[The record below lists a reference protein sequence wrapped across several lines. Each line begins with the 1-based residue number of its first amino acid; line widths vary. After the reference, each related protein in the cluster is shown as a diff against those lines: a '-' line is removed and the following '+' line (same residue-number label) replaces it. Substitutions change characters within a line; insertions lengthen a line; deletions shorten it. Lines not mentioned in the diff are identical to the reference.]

1 MHILNRT
8 KRILLRRLWL
18 LAPNT
23 LTFLFGLMF
32 LLLSSSCTHKIDA
45 RNETPLLAKIP
56 IQFTIIFFVH
66 PPHHLISRVCEV
78 FSTTIM
84 TLTVCVGS
92 SGSGKINAQSCDKSY
107 SIAICTQFAH
117 HRLGKTT
124 FLNDVH
130 KSHKCIYIRQY
141 HNLRPYI
148 AVSAISNFD
157 PTRVSMN
164 GNYYSRIE
172 SFSFDEINL
181 ISYHPLSCYYAQ
193 LPYWDLYIKEKR
205 NKDIIVGGVLAG
217 KFMAGLS
224 GGQRKILLFELISQR
239 TALQDNLLIIL
250 DEPFAGVTD
259 DFVPFIVERLN
270 EMREK
275 HNVLLVTNDHVET
288 LKKMAD
294 NIITVSAINR
304 SKVRINRMNEG
315 VDRNLAILA
324 MAIGDNYN
332 HKVNTKDIL
341 FFGRVE
347 FSKHG
352 GIPSI
357 ALFAVFMYGLFLI
370 TFWGSKPGSE
380 AFILIAAEIISYHIV
395 HPYVLQLV
403 DWRVYMVEEAEALV
417 HSSMYI
423 SKLLKAILMLIIIFV
438 VACIQFGCM
447 FATTLGYLNGV
458 DFFFAVLFDN
468 LSQLIPL
475 ILLGL
480 YSDLPD
486 QTVQVLGQLPWL
498 FMIFFSTTFSPGA
511 GVDGIKELRYLFS
524 RYYLWCMLPGEEKEM
539 EGCPESNTLLYLIM
553 SSLFLPFLFA
563 IWKLSQA
570 LYMKRHQGKK
580 RSSRRDTMKSMGF
593 AQLQLELFGEK
604 ALNKLKNLLD
614 NDDLD
619 DLELLA
625 STYRSKQD
633 SDDRRSMTE
642 ISSDNGNGDEYYTSD
657 DDKETG
663 EDDNFVSSLLM
674 KLKHIVKSSDLE
686 DLISKHRM
694 ECDKAAAQTDAM
706 RFILDGAMG
715 TSFRGFKKDA
725 SFYGRNKGTSLHG
738 LQDNDR
744 HTIGTVSE
752 VNGGRRARLHGFK
765 RASISNTALD
775 LLTATGRYAAS
786 SFRR

>member
-1 MHILNRT
+1 
-8 KRILLRRLWL
+8 
-18 LAPNT
+18 
-23 LTFLFGLMF
+23 
-32 LLLSSSCTHKIDA
+32 
-45 RNETPLLAKIP
+45 
-56 IQFTIIFFVH
+56 
-66 PPHHLISRVCEV
+66 
-78 FSTTIM
+78 
-84 TLTVCVGS
+84 
-92 SGSGKINAQSCDKSY
+92 
-107 SIAICTQFAH
+107 
-117 HRLGKTT
+117 
-124 FLNDVH
+124 
-130 KSHKCIYIRQY
+130 
-141 HNLRPYI
+141 
-148 AVSAISNFD
+148 
-157 PTRVSMN
+157 
-164 GNYYSRIE
+164 
-172 SFSFDEINL
+172 
-181 ISYHPLSCYYAQ
+181 
-193 LPYWDLYIKEKR
+193 
-205 NKDIIVGGVLAG
+205 
-217 KFMAGLS
+217 MAGLS

-259 DFVPFIVERLN
+259 DFVPFIVDRLN

-294 NIITVSAINR
+294 NTITVSAINR
-304 SKVRINRMNEG
+304 GKVHVNRMKEG

-347 FSKHG
+347 FSKNG
-352 GIPSI
+352 GIPSV
-357 ALFAVFMYGLFLI
+357 ALFAVFMYGLFLL

-380 AFILIAAEIISYHIV
+380 AFILVAAEIISYHIV

-417 HSSMYI
+417 HSSKYI
-423 SKLLKAILMLIIIFV
+423 SKLLKAILMLIIIFI

-447 FATTLGYLNGV
+447 FATTFGYLTGV

-468 LSQLIPL
+468 LSQLISL

-486 QTVQVLGQLPWL
+486 QAVQVLGQLPWL
-498 FMIFFSTTFSPGA
+498 LMIFFSTTFSPGA
-511 GVDGIKELRYLFS
+511 GVSGIKELRYLFS
-524 RYYLWCMLPGEEKEM
+524 RYYLWCMLPNEKDM

-570 LYMKRHQGKK
+570 LYANRRQVKK
-580 RSSRRDTMKSMGF
+580 TSSRRDSMKSMGF

-604 ALNKLKNLLD
+604 ALHKLKHLVD
-614 NDDLD
+614 DDDLD

-633 SDDRRSMTE
+633 SENNRSMTE
-642 ISSDNGNGDEYYTSD
+642 ISSDNDNGDEFYTCD
-657 DDKETG
+657 DDEDTG
-663 EDDNFVSSLLM
+663 EDDIFVSSLM
-674 KLKHIVKSSDLE
+674 KLKHIVRSRDLE

-694 ECDKAAAQTDAM
+694 ERDKAVARA
-706 RFILDGAMG
+706 AMG
-715 TSFRGFKKDA
+715 TSFYGFKKDT
-725 SFYGRNKGTSLHG
+725 SFYGLKKDTSFYG
-738 LQDNDR
+738 FQVNDR
-744 HTIGTVSE
+744 HTTGTAPE
-752 VNGGRRARLHGFK
+752 VKGGRRASLHEFK
-765 RASISNTALD
+765 RASISTTALD
-775 LLTATGRYAAS
+775 LLSITGEYAAR